1 MTMIIMILMIM
12 TTKEYKLN
20 KRLSRPGTGKIWTVE
35 GDEKLDEKM
44 EEGDLK
50 RFSCIYA

>member
-1 MTMIIMILMIM
+1 MV
-12 TTKEYKLN
+12 
-20 KRLSRPGTGKIWTVE
+20 RPGTGKIWTVE

-50 RFSCIYA
+50 RSLFCIFVSAFVSVLDAKNHST